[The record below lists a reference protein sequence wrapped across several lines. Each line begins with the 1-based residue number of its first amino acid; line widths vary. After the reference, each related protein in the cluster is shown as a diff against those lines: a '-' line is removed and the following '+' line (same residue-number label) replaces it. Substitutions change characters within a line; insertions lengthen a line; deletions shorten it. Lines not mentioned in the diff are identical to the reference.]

1 MRLLGRLSL
10 MIAALNL
17 LTGCSYYRQYK
28 FDQKLK
34 QAKQTESML
43 TAAGFVTVTAASDQ
57 QKNLVASLPPLQLHH
72 YPSRKGMI
80 YWYSDPYS
88 CKCVMRGDQA
98 AYTRYQQ
105 ILIQKEMVD
114 EAQQAALMNE
124 EAAQENQMMMLNSF
138 SPFMFP

>member
-1 MRLLGRLSL
+1 MRLPSFILL
-10 MIAALNL
+10 IAALHL
-17 LTGCSYYRQYK
+17 LGGCSYYDQYK
-28 FDQKLK
+28 FNQKLK
-34 QAKQTESML
+34 RAQQTESML
-43 TAAGFVTVTAASDQ
+43 TAAGFVTVSAVSDQ
-57 QKNLVASLPPLQLHH
+57 QKGVIASLPPLQLYH
-72 YPSRKGMI
+72 YPSRKGMV

-88 CKCVMRGDQA
+88 CKCVLRGDQA

-105 ILIQKEMVD
+105 ILIEKQMVD